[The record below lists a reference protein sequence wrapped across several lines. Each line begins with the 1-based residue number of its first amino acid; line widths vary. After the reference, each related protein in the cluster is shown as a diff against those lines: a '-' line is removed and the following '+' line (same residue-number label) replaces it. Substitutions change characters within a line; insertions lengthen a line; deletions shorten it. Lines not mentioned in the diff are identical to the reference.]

1 MGAGFR
7 GSSPLFQSAPEFLKT
22 SKNETLPALSMSQE
36 PAHNEEEQERNPE
49 MKRSKTSPSV
59 SSSSSSPNKRSGKVL
74 SKKQQKLAEA
84 AKNSHCISQYFG
96 KKITD
101 DTPKNGEATVLE
113 PEEMCVFVETPP
125 NRSVVLNSNTETQ
138 HDHAMDAESTEKNS
152 RPVENQTMDVIP
164 MDKSATEVETHRT
177 EEATQS
183 FEERTV
189 LEAEGYDHVTSLN
202 LFSVEF
208 LFLCSIFDNVEL
220 SGMFS
225 VCFVLLYT
233 LAIGGSH
240 SLMPKYNQKG

>member
-7 GSSPLFQSAPEFLKT
+7 GSSTLFQSAPEFLKT

-113 PEEMCVFVETPP
+113 SEEMCVFVETPP

-138 HDHAMDAESTEKNS
+138 HDHSMDAESTEKNS

-225 VCFVLLYT
+225 VCSLFSST
-233 LAIGGSH
+233 LS
-240 SLMPKYNQKG
+240 P